1 MARFAPTIP
10 IATLSGGDPEFSIS
24 NDDWRRIELAYGH
37 AVPRTA
43 REQIHGATHT
53 FLLFVEVEQA
63 ARPISEARDRL
74 LQLKKAAAVFQT
86 VVFDN
91 PQDSGWDSRV
101 YADRL
106 VKRYF
111 DDARIAGAD
120 ALRSLGSVMSS
131 WIVAC
136 NHALSHLQNPQNQ
149 GRRRGEGWES
159 WVRRITDVLETHQLP
174 TEVRKDTT
182 KSKDT
187 DESGIFKPSPF
198 VALIRE
204 LQACI
209 PEADRRS
216 THSDIALSE
225 AIARARPPRR
235 VTKTSVARRK

>member
-1 MARFAPTIP
+1 VAVVMTRFVPTIP
-10 IATLSGGDPEFSIS
+10 IATLSGGDPQFSIS
-24 NDDWRRIELAYGH
+24 NDDWSRIERAYGH
-37 AVPRTA
+37 DVPRTA
-43 REQIHGATHT
+43 REQIHRATHT
-53 FLLFVEVEQA
+53 FLLFVEGERA

-74 LQLKKAAAVFQT
+74 LQLKGAAAVFQT

-106 VKRYF
+106 VKQYF
-111 DDARIAGAD
+111 DDTRIAGAD
-120 ALRSLGSVMSS
+120 ALRSLGLVMSS
-131 WIVAC
+131 LVVAC
-136 NHALSHLQNPQNQ
+136 DHALSHLQNPQNQ

-159 WVRRITDVLETHQLP
+159 WVRRITDALKAHQLP
-174 TEVRKDTT
+174 IEVRKDTDKNAT
-182 KSKDT
+182 R
-187 DESGIFKPSPF
+187 KPSPF

-216 THSDIALSE
+216 THSEIALSE
-225 AIARARPPRR
+225 AIVRGRRPRR